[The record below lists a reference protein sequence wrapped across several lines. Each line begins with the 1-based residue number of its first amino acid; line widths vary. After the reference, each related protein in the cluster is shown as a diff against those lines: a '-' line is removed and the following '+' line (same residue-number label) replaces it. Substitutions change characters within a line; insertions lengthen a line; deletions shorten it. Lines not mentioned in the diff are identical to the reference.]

1 MKQESLF
8 DVAPKATSKA
18 VRKTMEWSELQ
29 GLLGQGIT
37 LLTANK
43 RLARMV
49 LESYAQWRV
58 AQGESV
64 WPRVD
69 VLPWGAW
76 CRRALDEPLNE
87 MIPQVLSDAQSE
99 RIWRQVISAAPAE
112 LGGERINPVPGQC
125 VKPAGE
131 AWRLLQAHGLDES
144 ALLDEPDVEAKVLA
158 SWISAYRQ
166 RLEELGAI
174 DQAMLANHLNDV
186 FERDLRTLPEQLVFA
201 GFHEWPPELERLQQ
215 TLISKG
221 CRVACLPEPQQGCD
235 DQENQADSS
244 DINNTQQHSSTQAAL
259 SIGQHSVLTVAA
271 ADAEDEVRAAASWA
285 QACLR
290 REPKANIAVVVL
302 DLNERRQLLE
312 NVFTEVLNPKAALR
326 GHHEGERPFNISLGW
341 PLAEEPVIFDALL
354 ALRWILEPLDF
365 PQVSRLLRSP
375 FVNVD
380 EAAAA
385 QLEIRLRQLNLARP
399 SLAQVLFQ
407 AGGQKATP
415 WRSAAW
421 ASRWREFRNLLREA
435 PDFNGPVVWAELIAQ
450 ALTDLGW
457 GPDEES
463 AQQAGQEDTDDALN
477 GSRHFSSREYQALG
491 AFHECLEQLASL
503 EQVLPRCSLAQVIHE
518 LQQLAAQ
525 QIFQPQQ
532 NPAPILITEP
542 LQALG
547 LSFDYLWLMSASDEI
562 WPEPPR
568 PNPLLP
574 HSLQRQH
581 EMAHA
586 TASGELLYA
595 QTVTRWLVHSAPQVV
610 CSWPRS
616 SGDKLLRPS
625 PLLSDYSDMGDA
637 QTWLQQLGASDALA
651 MRRDLE
657 AFAQAECET
666 YHDDQAPPWRQAEV
680 SGGAGLI
687 REQSACPFRALA
699 MYRWHL
705 DTPASV
711 GGGLN
716 PQQRG
721 ILLHRALQLMYDYSD
736 GRLPPQEHWT
746 DVAERA
752 VQQTLEQYLGQ
763 WPVLNDERL
772 QQAEHQRLN
781 KAVLEWLAVDE
792 SRPEGFQAALQES
805 AVDLQLGP
813 LNLSLRLDRMDH
825 LPDGTSVVIDYKG
838 GQKHSIKEWF
848 GERPKEPQLPM
859 YALALAEREPL
870 SALAFGN
877 LKPGSR
883 GYSGLSRQSDVMPG
897 VTAVDQARDLP
908 VGDWDQLQ
916 QHWRAVLGHL
926 AQQFADGRAVVDPRD
941 PLVCQHCALMSLC
954 RVQDW
959 RAQGQQLNQ
968 QASAQGQQSGESLE
982 QSAWAGYLPGTDL
995 DTGEWS

>member
-8 DVAPKATSKA
+8 DSVPSTALA
-18 VRKTMEWSELQ
+18 TMEWSELQ
-29 GLLGQGIT
+29 SQLGQGIT

-76 CRRALDEPLNE
+76 CRRALDEALDE

-125 VKPAGE
+125 VKPAAE
-131 AWRLLQAHGLDES
+131 AWRLLQSHGLDEQ
-144 ALLDEPDVEAKVLA
+144 ALLDEPDVEASVLA
-158 SWISAYRQ
+158 SWIQAYRE
-166 RLEELGAI
+166 RLQELGAI
-174 DQAMLANHLNDV
+174 DQAMLANHLNQV
-186 FERDLRTLPEQLVFA
+186 FEDEQRDLPQKLVFA
-201 GFHEWPPELERLQQ
+201 GFHEWPPELSRLQH
-215 TLISKG
+215 TLMAKG
-221 CRVACLPEPQQGCD
+221 CKIACLPEPQQS
-235 DQENQADSS
+235 A
-244 DINNTQQHSSTQAAL
+244 SSTLDHPQEVNATVTQPSL
-259 SIGQHSVLTVAA
+259 NVNQHSVISVAA

-290 REPKANIAVVVL
+290 RHPEANIAVVVL

-312 NVFTEVLNPKAALR
+312 NVFTEVLNPKAALT
-326 GHHEGERPFNISLGW
+326 GHQEGERPFNISLGW

-380 EAAAA
+380 DAAAA

-399 SLAQVLFQ
+399 SLTQVLFQ
-407 AGGQKATP
+407 AGGQKNTP

-421 ASRWREFRNLLREA
+421 ASRWREFRNLLRDA

-457 GPDEES
+457 GPDEDS
-463 AQQAGQEDTDDALN
+463 APAGGQEGAEDELG

-503 EQVLPRCSLAQVIHE
+503 EQVLPRCSLAQVVHE
-518 LQQLAAQ
+518 LQQLASQ

-532 NPAPILITEP
+532 NPAPVLITEP

-581 EMAHA
+581 DMAHA
-586 TASGELLYA
+586 TAAGELLYA

-625 PLLSDYSDMGDA
+625 PLLADYQDAGEA
-637 QTWLQQLGASDALA
+637 QTWLQRLNAVDAVA

-657 AFAQAECET
+657 AFAQAECES

-699 MYRWHL
+699 MYRWNL

-721 ILLHRALQLMYDYSD
+721 ILLHRALQLMYDFTD
-736 GRLPPQEHWT
+736 GRLPAPVHWE
-746 DVAERA
+746 AISERA
-752 VQQTLEQYLGQ
+752 VQQTLDQYLGQ

-772 QQAEHQRLN
+772 QQAEYQRLY

-813 LNLSLRLDRMDH
+813 LNLSLRLDRLDH

-883 GYSGLSRQSDVMPG
+883 GYSGLSRQNDVMPG

-916 QHWRAVLGHL
+916 QHWRSVLGHL
-926 AQQFADGRAVVDPRD
+926 AQQFADGRAAVDPRD

-954 RVQDW
+954 RIQDW
-959 RAQGQQLNQ
+959 RSQGQQH
-968 QASAQGQQSGESLE
+968 GQPSGEALNHSLE
-982 QSAWAGYLPGTDL
+982 HTASPDIGSDVDWDAGG
-995 DTGEWS
+995 WS